1 MREVVLEYNPVTRA
15 CRTTMGDEPIAH
27 LDQKY
32 GDKGRIQGWIGAYLS
47 ELPELV
53 NEDTFGLRF
62 KGTMADFE
70 DVRAEVERVT
80 GNGAGFAIDAV
91 RNDEIPAALD
101 LGSVHATFAS
111 VLERVR
117 THEVFADSASFIE
130 SVEQLL
136 HRNQFRVAVI
146 ATMSSG
152 KSTLLNALIGRD
164 LLPSGTQAT
173 TAILTYVHDVDGK
186 PDASARCYNAEGR
199 LLATHELADRS
210 TLKGINDPF
219 KRESELEVEDDARV
233 VRIDLDIDVPAIDSP
248 AAGQLVLIDT
258 PGPNAAGNPQHHEVT
273 YRLLDPGLEEDLD
286 SEGAD
291 AVLYLMD
298 YTRIAVN
305 DDRDLLRDVA
315 AMIRKGGIAAH
326 DRFIFVVNRVN
337 AHDDET
343 DGDLAEGMSSAVD
356 FLTEFAD
363 IVNPVLIPVDA
374 LGALYSR
381 RLQQGEELAGRA
393 RRRYADHAEILL
405 EELDV
410 NVAARCSPAVGARV
424 RADEDDEAA
433 EHERV
438 LARSGVT
445 MLEEY
450 LRHYREKYWF
460 PLKLQRVH
468 ARLDRRLLVEE
479 RVKRMEEEIA
489 SRTTEL
495 GKVRS
500 QLKKLR
506 DIASDSGLSED
517 LTAAFDHKRRE
528 AEAKE
533 PACLVDFQKK
543 INSLSLS
550 LPQET
555 TPQEAA
561 RALADLQSDVGAL
574 SGRLNAQLETE
585 LKAIAAAVTRELQD
599 GYLDRL
605 EKLLQEAGLDL
616 PLPDVRLL
624 DQRPLK
630 LSGLVSQHR
639 YKKGEARVR
648 KKKVKRKGG
657 RWNPISWVFGVEKEV
672 PETYWIKV
680 DRVRND
686 ALQAATK
693 ERLQRVVRDALG
705 KARKA
710 RGRVLDN
717 IRESVNEFAERVRT
731 RLEQLAQQLDE
742 QLAEER
748 LREERLADARRS
760 RDELLALR
768 AELDAAAK
776 GPFSC

>member
-15 CRTTMGDEPIAH
+15 CRTMLGGTPIAH

-62 KGTMADFE
+62 KGTSADFE
-70 DVRAEVERVT
+70 DVQAEVERVT
-80 GNGAGFAIDAV
+80 GNGAGLTIEVARLDDA
-91 RNDEIPAALD
+91 PAGLD
-101 LGSVHATFAS
+101 LQAVHATFAS

-117 THEVFADSASFIE
+117 AHEVFADAASFIE

-152 KSTLLNALIGRD
+152 KSTLLNALIGKD

-186 PDASARCYNAEGR
+186 PDASARCFNADGR

-210 TLKGINDPF
+210 TLKGINDPLR
-219 KRESELEVEDDARV
+219 RESELEVEDDARV
-233 VRIDLDIDVPAIDSP
+233 VRIDLELDVPAIDSP

-273 YRLLDPGLEEDLD
+273 YRLLEPGLEEDLD

-298 YTRIAVN
+298 YTRMAVN

-337 AHDDET
+337 EHDDET
-343 DGDLAEGMSSAVD
+343 DGALSDGMSAAGD

-363 IVNPVLIPVDA
+363 IQNPVLIPVDA

-405 EELDV
+405 DELDINAV
-410 NVAARCSPAVGARV
+410 ARCSPAVAGRV
-424 RADEDDEAA
+424 RAEGDGATTEY
-433 EHERV
+433 ERV

-468 ARLDRRLLVEE
+468 TRLDRRLLVEE
-479 RVKRMEEEIA
+479 RVKRDAGVA
-489 SRTTEL
+489 SR
-495 GKVRS
+495 S
-500 QLKKLR
+500 
-506 DIASDSGLSED
+506 
-517 LTAAFDHKRRE
+517 AA
-528 AEAKE
+528 
-533 PACLVDFQKK
+533 
-543 INSLSLS
+543 
-550 LPQET
+550 
-555 TPQEAA
+555 
-561 RALADLQSDVGAL
+561 
-574 SGRLNAQLETE
+574 
-585 LKAIAAAVTRELQD
+585 
-599 GYLDRL
+599 
-605 EKLLQEAGLDL
+605 
-616 PLPDVRLL
+616 
-624 DQRPLK
+624 
-630 LSGLVSQHR
+630 
-639 YKKGEARVR
+639 
-648 KKKVKRKGG
+648 
-657 RWNPISWVFGVEKEV
+657 
-672 PETYWIKV
+672 
-680 DRVRND
+680 
-686 ALQAATK
+686 
-693 ERLQRVVRDALG
+693 
-705 KARKA
+705 
-710 RGRVLDN
+710 
-717 IRESVNEFAERVRT
+717 
-731 RLEQLAQQLDE
+731 
-742 QLAEER
+742 
-748 LREERLADARRS
+748 
-760 RDELLALR
+760 
-768 AELDAAAK
+768 
-776 GPFSC
+776 